1 MATSMRPYRAPLDL
15 LDLKDYKGQRV
26 SKALQE
32 SPELMENR
40 DSKAPRE
47 TWGTQVCQVKKED
60 WDFLDCRVPM
70 E

>member
-1 MATSMRPYRAPLDL
+1 MATSTRLYRARLDL
-15 LDLKDYKGQRV
+15 LDLKDCKDQRV

-40 DSKAPRE
+40 DSKAQRE
-47 TWGTQVCQVKKED
+47 TWGTQVCQVKKEES
-60 WDFLDCRVPM
+60 DFLDCRAPM

>member
-1 MATSMRPYRAPLDL
+1 MATSTRPYRAPLDL

-26 SKALQE
+26 SKDLQE
-32 SPELMENR
+32 FPELMENR

-47 TWGTQVCQVKKED
+47 MWGTQGCQVKKEELA
-60 WDFLDCRVPM
+60 FLDSRVPT